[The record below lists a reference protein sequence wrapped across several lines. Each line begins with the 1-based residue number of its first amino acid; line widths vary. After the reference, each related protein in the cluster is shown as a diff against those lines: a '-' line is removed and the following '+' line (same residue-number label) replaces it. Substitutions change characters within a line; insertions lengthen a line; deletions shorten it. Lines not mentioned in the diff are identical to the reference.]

1 MHRSSAFVLFA
12 AVSFTSLTVL
22 ADSKADP
29 KFAGKKGYVTAYDS
43 DQTTVLDVQSCDMK
57 GNAHDYPECGK
68 ALRERVKSDICVKK
82 GKGKHEWYYQVSD
95 NSKSKH
101 STTCK

>member
-1 MHRSSAFVLFA
+1 MRSTAFVLFA
-12 AVSFTSLTVL
+12 AVALTSVTAL

-29 KFAGKKGYVTAYDS
+29 KFAGQKGYVTAYDA

-68 ALRERVKSDICVKK
+68 ALRERVKSDLCVKK

-95 NSKSKH
+95 NSKSKN
-101 STTCK
+101 SATCK